1 MNTKAIVI
9 LAVVGLMVFFSQ
21 PVCAA
26 SKSSKDVDKKEATSE
41 SVQPTVS
48 EEARA
53 LKNFERI
60 VDDFSK
66 YFATNPKFV
75 SKEADSER
83 YSFYTAKIIY
93 TIHQQ
98 VLKNVSFDVRKT
110 DSLVSPFAGYIDV
123 EFIRKNNVN
132 CGDVFFRSSPPGPVG
147 SPTGPIGYSNIH
159 IALNRAN
166 EDSCFKSLTSTTD
179 RYEFA
184 YQNSRWVLKSIKSI
198 RDKRISQN
206 DFMTAVL
213 GIKESAYNFKFITE
227 PAGLDFNKKWF
238 VLVKPYVD

>member
-9 LAVVGLMVFFSQ
+9 LAVVGLIVFFSH

-26 SKSSKDVDKKEATSE
+26 LKSSKDVDKKGATSE
-41 SVQPTVS
+41 SVQLAVS

-53 LKNFERI
+53 LKTFKPI

-66 YFATNPKFV
+66 FIATNPKFV
-75 SKEADSER
+75 SKEVESEKHPL
-83 YSFYTAKIIY
+83 FTAKIIY
-93 TIHQQ
+93 KIHQQ

-110 DSLVSPFAGYIDV
+110 DSLVSPFTGYIDV
-123 EFIRKNNVN
+123 EFIWKNNN
-132 CGDVFFRSSPPGPVG
+132 DCGDVFYRT
-147 SPTGPIGYSNIH
+147 SPTGPVGYSNIH
-159 IALNRAN
+159 MALDRAN
-166 EDSCFKSLTSTTD
+166 EDSCFKILTSTTD

-184 YQNSRWVLKSIKSI
+184 YQNSRWILKSIKSI
-198 RDKRISQN
+198 RDKRISEN

-213 GIKESAYNFKFITE
+213 GIKESPYFFRFITE

-238 VLVKPYVD
+238 VLVKPYLD